1 MDGTENGLAGRSELT
16 KETDD
21 IESGLTIETRRRL
34 IEEQEEPLRQSAPY
48 SPTRKDDQ
56 EIPTWGFAA
65 SSTPM
70 VRRLRASTL
79 RPKPMYPIIASA
91 RSCSS
96 RSSMI
101 SSTY

>member
-1 MDGTENGLAGRSELT
+1 
-16 KETDD
+16 
-21 IESGLTIETRRRL
+21 
-34 IEEQEEPLRQSAPY
+34 
-48 SPTRKDDQ
+48 
-56 EIPTWGFAA
+56 
-65 SSTPM
+65 M